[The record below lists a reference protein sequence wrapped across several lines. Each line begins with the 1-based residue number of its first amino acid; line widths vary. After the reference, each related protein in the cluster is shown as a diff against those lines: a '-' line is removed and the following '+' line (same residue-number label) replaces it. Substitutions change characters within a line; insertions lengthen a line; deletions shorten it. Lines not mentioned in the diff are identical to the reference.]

1 MSENHEN
8 DQNHNNNNS
17 ELNDQNQNNNDG
29 IEASN
34 NPENAELEREL
45 ERERELDIDTVLIH
59 SGASA
64 GVKGI
69 DSLFTLEHQGMIA
82 AKYRAKYSDLEQVS
96 HKSLWPEFKGNHFM
110 MYVLAETLTEARK
123 AVFSA
128 NRTILINQLVGA
140 MVNYTPADTT
150 GARAMT
156 ELQVLFNKATDQQ
169 LNALTNQLPDES
181 NRTDVLKA
189 YAKTLKQSARTGR
202 DLDQARLKFYHAADM
217 IGVVAGEI
225 W

>member
-1 MSENHEN
+1 MSEFE
-8 DQNHNNNNS
+8 QANS
-17 ELNDQNQNNNDG
+17 MDG

-34 NPENAELEREL
+34 NPENNDGIEASNSQELERERERELEREL
-45 ERERELDIDTVLIH
+45 EPNIDTVLIH

-69 DSLFTLEHQGMIA
+69 DTLFTLEHQGMIA

-110 MYVLAETLTEARK
+110 MYVLSETLTEARK

-140 MVNYTPADTT
+140 MVNYTPADST
-150 GARAMT
+150 GTRAMT

-169 LNALTNQLPDES
+169 LNALTDQLPDES
-181 NRTDVLKA
+181 NKTDVLKA

>member
-1 MSENHEN
+1 MAN
-8 DQNHNNNNS
+8 
-17 ELNDQNQNNNDG
+17 
-29 IEASN
+29 
-34 NPENAELEREL
+34 ELEMMQTDHEDEL
-45 ERERELDIDTVLIH
+45 ELSDKTSDNQITDNQITD

-64 GVKGI
+64 GQTLKGV
-69 DSLFTLEHQGMIA
+69 DTLFTLEHQGMIA

-96 HKSLWPEFKGNHFM
+96 HKSQWPEFKGNHFM
-110 MYVLAETLTEARK
+110 MYVLAETLSEARK

-128 NRTILINQLVGA
+128 NRAILINQLVGA

-169 LNALTNQLPDES
+169 LNALTEQMPDES

-189 YAKTLKQSARTGR
+189 YAKTLKQAARTGR
-202 DLDQARLKFYHAADM
+202 DIDAARLKFYHAADCL
-217 IGVVAGEI
+217 GVVAGTI

>member
-1 MSENHEN
+1 MSEFE
-8 DQNHNNNNS
+8 QANS
-17 ELNDQNQNNNDG
+17 MDG

-34 NPENAELEREL
+34 NPENN
-45 ERERELDIDTVLIH
+45 ERELDIDTVLIH
-59 SGASA
+59 SGA

-69 DSLFTLEHQGMIA
+69 DTLFTLEHQGMIA

-96 HKSLWPEFKGNHFM
+96 HKSVWPEFKGNHFM
-110 MYVLAETLTEARK
+110 MYVLAETLSEARK

-128 NRTILINQLVGA
+128 NRAILINQLVGA

-169 LNALTNQLPDES
+169 LNVLTDQLPDES

-202 DLDQARLKFYHAADM
+202 DIDAARLKFYHAADVL
-217 IGVVAGEI
+217 GVVAGTI

>member
-1 MSENHEN
+1 MSNNHKSEFE
-8 DQNHNNNNS
+8 QANS
-17 ELNDQNQNNNDG
+17 VDG
-29 IEASN
+29 IEASSYSEN
-34 NPENAELEREL
+34 NEREIEL
-45 ERERELDIDTVLIH
+45 NAERELDIDTVLIH

-69 DSLFTLEHQGMIA
+69 DTLFTLEHQGMIA

-96 HKSLWPEFKGNHFM
+96 HKSVWPEFKGNHFM
-110 MYVLAETLTEARK
+110 MYVLAETLSEARK

-128 NRTILINQLVGA
+128 NRAILINQLIGA

-169 LNALTNQLPDES
+169 LNALTDQLPDES

-202 DLDQARLKFYHAADM
+202 DIDAARLKFYHAADVL
-217 IGVVAGEI
+217 GVVAGTI

>member
-1 MSENHEN
+1 MSNHKSEFERN
-8 DQNHNNNNS
+8 DNNTQN
-17 ELNDQNQNNNDG
+17 
-29 IEASN
+29 
-34 NPENAELEREL
+34 ERES
-45 ERERELDIDTVLIH
+45 EQNTDNTDNDTDNVSTD

-64 GVKGI
+64 GESMQPLKGI

-96 HKSLWPEFKGNHFM
+96 HKSVWPEYKGNHFM
-110 MYVLAETLTEARK
+110 MYVLAETLCEARK

-128 NRTILINQLVGA
+128 NRAILINQLVGA
-140 MVNYTPADTT
+140 MVNYTPVDATDKN
-150 GARAMT
+150 GNPLAVT

-169 LNALTNQLPDES
+169 LNALTDQLPDES

-202 DLDQARLKFYHAADM
+202 DIDAARLKFYHAADVL
-217 IGVVAGEI
+217 GVVAGTI